1 MVSTDCGGV
10 CMYVL
15 CLLAANSSVSVV
27 VPDRGRWK
35 MMAGLA
41 GVTTAQSYTLLVLV
55 VVAATFH

>member
-1 MVSTDCGGV
+1 
-10 CMYVL
+10 MYVL